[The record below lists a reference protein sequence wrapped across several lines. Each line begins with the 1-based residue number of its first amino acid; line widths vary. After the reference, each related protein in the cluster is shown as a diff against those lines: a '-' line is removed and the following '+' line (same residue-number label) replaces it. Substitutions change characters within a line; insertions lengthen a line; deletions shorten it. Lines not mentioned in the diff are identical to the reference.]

1 MDSETSVYYSQNA
14 SKLAEEYATGAHT
27 LEDCLTSVFA
37 RSHKILDVGCGT
49 GRDLSFLIGKGK
61 DACGVDPSREMLA
74 VAHQTLGAR
83 GISSEGRLFLG
94 SLPDLRQFV
103 QSEFDGVLCSAVMM
117 HLPEEELF
125 DAVYGL
131 RRVLRPGGT
140 LLVSVPV
147 TRNDVDPITRRDRG
161 GRLFTE
167 LPASKLHLLFE
178 RVGFVVRESQQV
190 GDSLGRSGISW
201 SITEFRLEESA
212 DRPLHLVE
220 SILSRDKK
228 DATYKLALFRALAE
242 IAQTQHHLA
251 AFTHDGKVKIPLQ
264 AIADKWLLYYW
275 PIFESEIFIC
285 QRTGEKQ
292 GAANGV
298 AIRRPLLALI
308 DYFRSSGGMSGFY
321 ARLNSGKLSR
331 DAEGLW
337 KKARSKFQETIWSM
351 PVRYAGG
358 GQFSVFQYDP
368 ADKSVCMES
377 KLWRELCLTGS
388 WIQDATILRWAELT
402 EQLSKGA
409 VRAST
414 VIDCLLS
421 IPDPARN
428 VNDAKGYYSKL
439 GERVCVWSGRPLSD
453 GKFDIDHAMPFSLW
467 RNNELWNLFPADP
480 AINSQKS
487 DKLPT
492 YVILNRRR
500 EAIIDYWQGLNE
512 SLGEQFSRGAQ
523 TLLGRDS
530 FAHQNW
536 ENRLFSRFVEAFEI
550 TAAQRGAPRWEI
562 AGVSLPSP
570 VFVNAG
576 LPVWHNTAAV
586 KLETNEDLQSMS
598 GPRIVRF
605 LEVGK
610 GAFKTHLPL
619 VGSLAAGQP
628 FHGLET
634 SNLADASDLDWIEVV
649 PRLAGERRFVVRI
662 AGDSME
668 PFLRIGD
675 LVVFEYHRSPRK
687 NGQIVIANIPEFGST
702 DHGVESI
709 KRIYQDAEQWIFQS
723 ENPSYADFS
732 VPKYL
737 TASPILGIMIEK
749 LGGTGGFTEVEDR
762 CPPRRVP
769 DVSSGRIQSP

>member
-1 MDSETSVYYSQNA
+1 MDSKTSDYYSQNA
-14 SKLAEEYATGAHT
+14 DRLAKQYASVIHT

-49 GRDLSFLIGKGK
+49 GRDLSFLLGNGK
-61 DACGVDPSREMLA
+61 DAYGVDPSSEMLVA
-74 VAHQTLGAR
+74 AHQALIAR
-83 GISSEGRLFLG
+83 GFSSEGRLFVG
-94 SLPDLRQFV
+94 SLPDLSQFAE
-103 QSEFDGVLCSAVMM
+103 SEFDGVLCSAVLM
-117 HLPEEELF
+117 HLPEEDLF
-125 DAVYGL
+125 DAVYAL
-131 RRVLRPGGT
+131 RRILRPGGT

-147 TRNDVDPITRRDRG
+147 TRSDVDPITRRDVG

-167 LPASKLHLLFE
+167 LPAPKLHLLFE
-178 RVGFVVRESQQV
+178 RVGFVVRESEKV
-190 GDSLGRSGISW
+190 NDSIGRDGVSW
-201 SITEFRLEESA
+201 CVTEFRLEESA

-251 AFTHDGKVKIPLQ
+251 AFSHDGKVKIPVQ

-275 PIFESEIFIC
+275 PIFESELFIC
-285 QRTGEKQ
+285 QRTGEQRDTAK
-292 GAANGV
+292 GV

-308 DYFRSSGGMSGFY
+308 DCFRSSGGMSGFH
-321 ARLNSGKLSR
+321 AGLNSGKLSQE
-331 DAEGLW
+331 AERLW
-337 KKARSKFQETIWSM
+337 KQARSKFQNTIHTM
-351 PVRYAGG
+351 PIRHSGG
-358 GQFSVFQYDP
+358 GNYSVFQYDP
-368 ADKSVCMES
+368 ADKSVCMDS
-377 KLWRELCLTGS
+377 NLWRELCLTGS

-414 VIDCLLS
+414 VIDCLLA

-439 GERVCVWSGRPLSD
+439 GERVCVWSGSPLSD
-453 GKFDIDHAMPFSLW
+453 GRFDIDHAMPFSLW

-480 AINSQKS
+480 AINSNKS

-492 YVILNRRR
+492 YAILNRQRG
-500 EAIIDYWQGLNE
+500 AIIDYWQGLNKA
-512 SLGEQFSRGAQ
+512 LGEQFSRGAQ

-530 FAHQNW
+530 FASQNW

-562 AGVSLPSP
+562 AGITVSRPMLAS
-570 VFVNAG
+570 AE
-576 LPVWHNTAAV
+576 LSILQHAASV
-586 KLETNEDLQSMS
+586 TDLETNETPQTIQK
-598 GPRIVRF
+598 PRIVCF
-605 LEVGK
+605 MELGD
-610 GAFKTHLPL
+610 GAFKTHLPM

-634 SNLADASDLDWIEVV
+634 SNLDDASDLDWVEV
-649 PRLAGERRFVVRI
+649 PARLVRERRFVVRV

-668 PFLRIGD
+668 PLLQIGD
-675 LVVFEYHRSPRK
+675 LVIFEYHRSPRK
-687 NGQIVIANIPEFGST
+687 DGQIVIANIPEFGT
-702 DHGVESI
+702 ADHGVEAI
-709 KRIYQDAEQWIFQS
+709 KRIKQDSDNWIFQS

-732 VPKYL
+732 VLKYL

-749 LGGTGGFTEVEDR
+749 LGGTG
-762 CPPRRVP
+762 
-769 DVSSGRIQSP
+769 

>member
-14 SKLAEEYATGAHT
+14 SKLAEQYATGVHP

-49 GRDLSFLIGKGK
+49 GRDLSFLLGNGK
-61 DACGVDPSREMLA
+61 DAFGVDPSREMLVA
-74 VAHQTLGAR
+74 AHQTLGAR
-83 GISSEGRLFLG
+83 GVSSEGRLFVG
-94 SLPDLRQFV
+94 SLPDLRQFAE
-103 QSEFDGVLCSAVMM
+103 SEFDGVLCSAVLM

-125 DAVYGL
+125 DAVYAL
-131 RRVLRPGGT
+131 RRILRPGGT

-147 TRNDVDPITRRDRG
+147 TRSDVDPITRRDGG

-167 LPASKLHLLFE
+167 LLAPKLHLLFE
-178 RVGFVVRESQQV
+178 RVGFVVRESEQV
-190 GDSLGRSGISW
+190 EDSLGRSGISW

-251 AFTHDGKVKIPLQ
+251 AFTQDGKVKIPVQ

-275 PIFESEIFIC
+275 PIFESEQFIC
-285 QRTGEKQ
+285 QRTGEQ
-292 GAANGV
+292 RDAANGV

-308 DYFRSSGGMSGFY
+308 DCFRSSGGMSGFH
-321 ARLNSGKLSR
+321 AGLNSGKLSQE
-331 DAEGLW
+331 AERIW
-337 KKARSKFQETIWSM
+337 KQARSKFQSTIHTM
-351 PVRYAGG
+351 PVRHAGG
-358 GQFSVFQYDP
+358 GNYSVFQYDP
-368 ADKSVCMES
+368 ADKSVCMDS
-377 KLWRELCLTGS
+377 NLWRELCLTGS

-414 VIDCLLS
+414 VIDCLLA

-439 GERVCVWSGRPLSD
+439 GERVCVWSGSPLSD
-453 GKFDIDHAMPFSLW
+453 GRFVIDHAMPFSLW

-480 AINSQKS
+480 AINSNKS

-492 YVILNRRR
+492 YAILNRRR
-500 EAIIDYWQGLNE
+500 DAIVDYWKGLNDA
-512 SLGEQFSRGAQ
+512 LGEQFSRGAQ

-530 FAHQNW
+530 FASQNW

-562 AGVSLPSP
+562 AGVSASSP
-570 VFVNAG
+570 LLVSAG
-576 LPVWHNTAAV
+576 SSPRHHAAALN
-586 KLETNEDLQSMS
+586 LETEEDLLTRP

-605 LEVGK
+605 LDVGN

-619 VGSLAAGQP
+619 VGALAAGQP

-634 SNLADASDLDWIEVV
+634 GSLDDAGDLDWIEVPSRV
-649 PRLAGERRFVVRI
+649 ARERRFVVRI

-668 PFLRIGD
+668 PFLKIGD
-675 LVVFEYHRSPRK
+675 LVVFEYHRSPRED
-687 NGQIVIANIPEFGST
+687 GQIVIANIPEFGSA
-702 DHGVESI
+702 DHGVEAI
-709 KRIYQDAEQWIFQS
+709 KRIKQDLEHWIFQS

-737 TASPILGIMIEK
+737 TASPILGIM
-749 LGGTGGFTEVEDR
+749 VEMI
-762 CPPRRVP
+762 
-769 DVSSGRIQSP
+769 G